1 MTQRKAH
8 HKAEIY
14 HHCWQMSTSMSS
26 TRNFLK
32 RGVPCIR
39 YADDIVLLAKS
50 KRASERLLESSTK
63 YLEERLKLT
72 VNREK
77 EPYGQRVCDPKF

>member
-1 MTQRKAH
+1 MCIRD
-8 HKAEIY
+8 
-14 HHCWQMSTSMSS
+14 
-26 TRNFLK
+26 RK

-50 KRASERLLESSTK
+50 RRASERLLESSTK

-72 VNREK
+72 VKDVYKRQ
-77 EPYGQRVCDPKF
+77 GTV